1 MKFKIPTH
9 DPYTGELNPYYEEL
23 TGEKNPYDIFN
34 TKIDLTKIT
43 CHSGGAVGADTVWDE
58 IGEEFGV
65 KTNAYSYR
73 TKSHVSQNKVEISD
87 QDYEEGV
94 IQITKANEILGRF
107 GIHKYM
113 NLLARNWSQ
122 VKYSKQVF
130 AIGTIIEAGGKSV
143 KGYKNNSKNDVVDGG
158 TGYAVMMGINQQN
171 DVYVFDQIKD
181 KWFKWDYDTLRFVEL
196 KDVPSITEQDFAG
209 IGTREIRPNGIQAIR
224 DVYTK
229 TFIK

>member
-1 MKFKIPTH
+1 M
-9 DPYTGELNPYYEEL
+9 
-23 TGEKNPYDIFN
+23 DIFN

-43 CHSGGAVGADTVWDE
+43 CHSGGATGADTVWDE

-73 TKSHVSQNKVEISD
+73 TKSHVSLNKVEISD

-94 IQITKANEILGRF
+94 VQITKANKTLGRF

-113 NLLARNWSQ
+113 SLLARNWAQ

-130 AIGTIIEAGGKSV
+130 AIGTIIKAGEKSV

-158 TGYAVMMGINQQN
+158 TGYAVMMAINQEN

-181 KWFKWDYDTLRFVEL
+181 RWFRWSYNSLRFVEL
-196 KDVPSITEQDFAG
+196 KEVPLITEQDFAG
-209 IGTREIRPNGIQAIR
+209 IGTRDIQPNGIKAIR
-224 DVYTK
+224 DVYEK
-229 TFIK
+229 TFLK

>member
-1 MKFKIPTH
+1 M
-9 DPYTGELNPYYEEL
+9 
-23 TGEKNPYDIFN
+23 DIFN

-130 AIGTIIEAGGKSV
+130 AIGTIIESGGKSV
-143 KGYKNNSKNDVVDGG
+143 KGYKNKSKNDVVDGG
-158 TGYAVMMGINQQN
+158 TGYAVMMAINQKN
-171 DVYVFDQIKD
+171 DAYVFDQIKD
-181 KWFKWDYDTLRFVEL
+181 KWFKWDYDSLRFVEL

-224 DVYTK
+224 DVYAK